1 MSALAPLLQSYFT
14 DRLLRQRHASPNTV
28 ASYRDTFRLL
38 LKFIKAKTGKA
49 PSKIGLEDLDAALIG
64 AFLAHLENER
74 GNSVRTRNARLTAIH
89 SFFQYVS
96 LEAPEHAEVIQRV
109 LAVPQ
114 KRFDTT
120 LISYLQPPEIEALL
134 DSPDRATRIGRRD
147 HALLVLA
154 VQTGLR
160 VSELASLRCRDLQ
173 PGTAAHVRCDGKGRK
188 ERCTPLT
195 KSTVAVL
202 RNWTRELGSQE
213 HEPLFPSNSRQH
225 LTRSAIWRLVVKHA
239 NSAEG
244 RCPSIA
250 AKHVTPHT
258 LRHTAAMTLLHAGV
272 DPAVIALWLGH
283 ESLESTAIY
292 LHADMA
298 IKERALERT
307 TPLNAKPGRYRP
319 PEDLEAFLDQ
329 L

>member
-1 MSALAPLLQSYFT
+1 MSDLAPLLQAYFT

-38 LKFIKAKTGKA
+38 LKFVKAKTGKA
-49 PSKIGLEDLDAALIG
+49 PSKIDLEDLDAALIG

-96 LEAPEHAEVIQRV
+96 VEAPEHAEVIQRV

-120 LISYLQPPEIEALL
+120 LISYLQPPEVEALL
-134 DSPDRATRIGRRD
+134 DSPDRSTRIGRRD
-147 HALLVLA
+147 HALLLLA

-160 VSELASLRCRDLQ
+160 VSELASLRRRDVQL
-173 PGTAAHVRCDGKGRK
+173 GAAAHVRCDGKGRK

-195 KSTVAVL
+195 KSTVTVL
-202 RNWTRELGSQE
+202 RSWLREVGGKE
-213 HEPLFPSNSRQH
+213 DGPLFPSTSGQD

-239 NSAEG
+239 TSAEG

-250 AKHVTPHT
+250 AKHITPHT
-258 LRHTAAMTLLHAGV
+258 LRHSAAMTLLHAGV

-307 TPLNAKPGRYRP
+307 TPLDAKPGRYSP
-319 PEDLEAFLDQ
+319 PEDLYAFLDQ